1 MNRPEAEVI
10 AAAVA
15 IIRPEWYQTSLLKML
30 GKIQHRPARQVAL
43 ALVSLAYDPEVQSPG
58 LLLHEGPHWAVGHI
72 GEATY
77 TPPAAGE
84 EQCRIHGQRQPCGG
98 CRADRLAIPAEPIA
112 PPELERAEGESL
124 VQYARR
130 IADLHNPNESTEQ
143 EQQ

>member
-58 LLLHEGPHWAVGHI
+58 LLLHEGPHWAVGQI

-77 TPPAAGE
+77 VPPAVSERLCPTHGDRAE
-84 EQCRIHGQRQPCGG
+84 TCRG
-98 CRADRLAIPAEPIA
+98 CAADRKAATEPVPPAQPITDMETIRAIRQAAKAAA
-112 PPELERAEGESL
+112 P
-124 VQYARR
+124 
-130 IADLHNPNESTEQ
+130 TEQ